1 MSERTSPLLAAV
13 ICAGL
18 HLWTVSAD
26 AADIAGRLKTADM
39 ALGDRLTVFGDSYS
53 DIRSTT
59 YPFPKWSEQVL
70 TAGYVRW
77 LRSFALGGSIAN
89 DLGREG
95 RTEATFKAQ
104 VDRFARSPGLRYRR
118 DVIAVHLGQ
127 IDVIRHAYPESADLS
142 RAKADYKRQL
152 DRLIGLG
159 ATGDNR
165 RILLFLAPDRGF
177 NRGDATIVR
186 KRTRQWNHWL
196 TSLAANRHGVG
207 TVDLFTTV
215 DRVRAN
221 PAMYGLTN
229 IWRGDPVNHETTALL
244 YDTSH
249 FGRRGHEIIASV
261 FAEALAEPVGA
272 AVLADTARVAVG
284 AWHMQA
290 SMTLG
295 QLDPATMQEPGRS
308 LSIIDLGEESRAGE
322 EWRDPK
328 VGIAWAPDS
337 ETLVGMAV
345 GAATSA
351 SGSPAATW
359 RSGADASARGATLL
373 LGRSYGDLRLLLAAS
388 MLDAGIDRS
397 QFDTLIDRGA
407 SSHVD
412 GRALAVSAR
421 LSWGLRWNGATVTPS
436 AELHRQRLD
445 LESYR
450 LESPYGNGV
459 EYADMQI
466 DDFVARIGLDVST
479 DPVDLGYLGLLRVG
493 GSWHLGRNLTD
504 DAYDLRTVRNGQIE
518 RERAARSDLSR
529 HRLDLTGSLEPMPG
543 VHLAANGGVAVDDEA
558 AWAAGLRLAL
568 RF

>member
-1 MSERTSPLLAAV
+1 MSERTPPLLAAA

-18 HLWTVSAD
+18 HLWAAAAD
-26 AADIAGRLKTADM
+26 AADIAGRLNTADM

-70 TAGYVRW
+70 AAGHVRW

-104 VDRFARSPGLRYRR
+104 VDRFAGSPGLRHRR

-159 ATGDNR
+159 ATGENR
-165 RILLFLAPDRGF
+165 RILLFLAPDRGV
-177 NRGDATIVR
+177 NRGDAAIVR

-196 TSLAANRHGVG
+196 TSLAANRRGVG

-215 DRVRAN
+215 DRIRAN

-229 IWRGDPVNHETTALL
+229 ISRGDPLNHETTALL

-272 AVLADTARVAVG
+272 AAVADTARVAVG

-290 SMTLG
+290 SAALG
-295 QLDPATMQEPGRS
+295 QPDPATMQEPGRS
-308 LSIIDLGEESRAGE
+308 LSIIDLREEARGHGERP
-322 EWRDPK
+322 DPK
-328 VGIAWAPDS
+328 VGIVWAPDGG
-337 ETLVGMAV
+337 TLVGMAV
-345 GAATSA
+345 GAAASA
-351 SGSPAATW
+351 SDSPAATW
-359 RSGADASARGATLL
+359 RSGADASARGATLV
-373 LGRSYGDLRLLLAAS
+373 LGRSYGDLKLLLAAS
-388 MLDAGIDRS
+388 MLDAGVDRS

-412 GRALAVSAR
+412 GRALAVSAS
-421 LSWGLRWNGATVTPS
+421 LAWGLRWNGVTVTPS
-436 AELHRQRLD
+436 AGLHRQRLD

-450 LESPYGNGV
+450 LESPYDDGV
-459 EYADMQI
+459 EYADMQV
-466 DDFVARIGLDVST
+466 DDVFARIGLDAAS
-479 DPVDLGYLGLLRVG
+479 DPLDLGCLGPLRVG
-493 GSWHLGRNLTD
+493 GSWHLSRSLAD
-504 DAYDLRTVRNGQIE
+504 DAYDLRTVRNGRIE
-518 RERAARSDLSR
+518 HERAARSDLSR

-543 VHLAANGGVAVDDEA
+543 VHLAANGGVAVDGEA
-558 AWAAGLRLAL
+558 AWAAGLRLSL